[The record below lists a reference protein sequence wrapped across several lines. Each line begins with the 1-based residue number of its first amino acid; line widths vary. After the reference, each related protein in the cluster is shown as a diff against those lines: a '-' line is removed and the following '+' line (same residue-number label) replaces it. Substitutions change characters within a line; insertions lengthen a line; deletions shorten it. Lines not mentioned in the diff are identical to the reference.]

1 MWTKGG
7 RDQSAG
13 DHRGGAGG
21 DGGAGEDGG
30 VLGKEIPLPANTHR
44 LTRRALKGKK
54 NKNKFQVS

>member
-13 DHRGGAGG
+13 DHCGGAGG
-21 DGGAGEDGG
+21 DGVLEKMG
-30 VLGKEIPLPANTHR
+30 VLGKEIPLPANIHR